1 MLIALVANIY
11 DDATS
16 INESKDKLISFI
28 AKIIIA
34 AALLFGAAKCIYN
47 HCCSD
52 VLDDY
57 TSIKAIF
64 DNPSKYN
71 IALNLEASNI
81 EPMDAKPESCCAKFC
96 NLFRKK
102 SANMNDLVK
111 SSNNINRNVVNG
123 FGNVMVELR
132 TINTKITGLQ
142 NNVSTLK
149 RNVDTLQTNVTT
161 LKDDVAWNRAGI
173 QLLLEH
179 FKIDST
185 LIEDRVAANV
195 SDA

>member
-1 MLIALVANIY
+1 
-11 DDATS
+11 
-16 INESKDKLISFI
+16 
-28 AKIIIA
+28 
-34 AALLFGAAKCIYN
+34 
-47 HCCSD
+47 
-52 VLDDY
+52 
-57 TSIKAIF
+57 
-64 DNPSKYN
+64 
-71 IALNLEASNI
+71 
-81 EPMDAKPESCCAKFC
+81 
-96 NLFRKK
+96 
-102 SANMNDLVK
+102 MNDLVK